1 MENKHTSE
9 KQLGA
14 ILVSET
20 TLYLDET
27 LPTST
32 NSYFIFLSSK
42 NVKQRL
48 LALNVWNLGLFAVL
62 M

>member
-9 KQLGA
+9 KQLGT